1 MSDLDIEAEFNTR
14 CASMWMVEQ
23 ASAAAESALLDLFG
37 MKVGAGPQPDE
48 ILVHLAFTDESGSFI
63 SELLEFVGGCL
74 AEVRPHRRR
83 DTLRLRAQAWLESQ
97 NSRAGYTPM
106 IAAAVRGYQVAPAPL
121 VASSPPPPNSRH
133 P

>member
-1 MSDLDIEAEFNTR
+1 MI
-14 CASMWMVEQ
+14 EQ